1 MISVAATN
9 LSREYAVQI
18 DLFSEDKE
26 EIREKSKNREKAVDK
41 IRQKYGNE
49 SIFNGAVIESDIG
62 IYKNK

>member
-1 MISVAATN
+1 
-9 LSREYAVQI
+9 VQI

-62 IYKNK
+62 IYKNKERKTQD